1 MLNLGPKL
9 SHKVAFNGDHSE
21 IVAAN
26 YVKRESEKERERARA
41 VGRRI
46 KKTGIGLLKN
56 FCLFRLSLTC
66 SRKRLK
72 VFQMR

>member
-26 YVKRESEKERERARA
+26 YEKRERERERA
-41 VGRRI
+41 VGRGI
-46 KKTGIGLLKN
+46 KKEGIGLLKN
-56 FCLFRLSLTC
+56 FCLFSLSLTC

-72 VFQMR
+72 VFLMR

>member
-26 YVKRESEKERERARA
+26 YEKTERERESEK
-41 VGRRI
+41 
-46 KKTGIGLLKN
+46 
-56 FCLFRLSLTC
+56 
-66 SRKRLK
+66 KRG
-72 VFQMR
+72 Q

>member
-26 YVKRESEKERERARA
+26 YEQRERERE
-41 VGRRI
+41 
-46 KKTGIGLLKN
+46 KKRG
-56 FCLFRLSLTC
+56 
-66 SRKRLK
+66 
-72 VFQMR
+72 Q